1 MDQISNL
8 KIKLEAE
15 TAKFTE
21 EINKARN
28 SLNGLGKTTGGI
40 NLTKLAIGGLAAAAL
55 SAAGALATMYSS
67 AMAGVELYAETER
80 YLARTEAQLKATGA
94 AVGFTSDE
102 LNDFAG
108 SLAMNT
114 LASVDGVRSA
124 MSVMMTYRSVTGETF
139 KTAIKLAQDLAEVYK
154 TDVSS
159 EARNLGRAL
168 ESPAEAVSLLKSKG
182 IELTEAQ
189 KDLIQSFVESG
200 EKAKAQEIILHE
212 LQKRVGGAGET
223 AASDTVA
230 GALDTLG
237 QATDE
242 LKEAFATATGIT
254 DIYKKSVNWLA
265 QAFIGLKE
273 AMVGPS
279 DVKKHIEDLEKSID
293 TTEKYLAKE
302 KEREKLERQSNPYGM
317 DFGRNDTAIT
327 LAEAR
332 LAEDRKKLAEAK
344 DKLSKQEAESAKKQ
358 KEAEEARKA
367 HELKEKE
374 TAGASTFSRI
384 EDKLKSRSEKLTAQ
398 YEKDKKALENLVLSE
413 EEIRR
418 RGFDNID
425 ALRQSSLDKLTQSY
439 NKELADLQ
447 KSEDKKSAV
456 KSSAKTND
464 LARLDMAYADELQ
477 KITLAHQ
484 ERIALIGKMAISE
497 RDAKE
502 RGFAS
507 ALELRKHYLEL
518 ENQAYEDAINKQ
530 KEKMRRD
537 EYDKTEKVRSFFNDV
552 RGSGNDPYVQNDITR
567 ENQLT
572 KAQELYDQQLLSVQQ
587 FEEAK
592 ALIEDTY
599 RQRKEDLDRQA
610 VSSQL
615 SIASS
620 LFDGLAGLAEV
631 AGGKQSGA
639 YRTLFAI
646 SKSFQIAQSMLNL
659 HAAVMKAMNDPTAIT
674 PAQKFANMAAVASQ
688 GAAVLSQLTSVTLSG
703 ARANGGPVGG
713 GRAYLVGERGPEIF
727 VPGASGQITSNENLS
742 KALSGSGG
750 GNSVVINQTNNFDGN
765 GADNTKLARMV
776 ADATEQ
782 QVYKVLRNESRPG
795 GMMGSR

>member
-21 EINKARN
+21 EINKARD

-55 SAAGALATMYSS
+55 SAAGAFAAFY
-67 AMAGVELYAETER
+67 AAGQEGVKFYAETER

-94 AVGFTSDE
+94 AVGFTSGELDE
-102 LNDFAG
+102 FAR
-108 SLAMNT
+108 SVAMNT
-114 LASVDGVRSA
+114 LASVDGVRNA
-124 MSVMMTYRSVTGETF
+124 MSVMMTFRSVTGETF
-139 KTAIKLAQDLAEVYK
+139 KTAIKLAQDLAEVYQ

-159 EARNLGRAL
+159 EAKNLGRAL
-168 ESPAEAVSLLKSKG
+168 ESPAEAVSLLKRKG

-212 LQKRVGGAGET
+212 LQKRVGGAGEA

-242 LKEAFATATGIT
+242 LKEAFATSTGIT
-254 DIYKKSVNWLA
+254 DLYKA
-265 QAFIGLKE
+265 
-273 AMVGPS
+273 
-279 DVKKHIEDLEKSID
+279 SI
-293 TTEKYLAKE
+293 
-302 KEREKLERQSNPYGM
+302 N
-317 DFGRNDTAIT
+317 
-327 LAEAR
+327 
-332 LAEDRKKLAEAK
+332 KLAEAFLWLTK
-344 DKLSKQEAESAKKQ
+344 VMRGVDTKTHVDTLEKQIDVLEKSKKSLEEKAKSGIYGDGINDALAHTTKELEKARENLAKSRKELDAQEAESRKRQ
-358 KEAEEARKA
+358 QEANEA
-367 HELKEKE
+367 KEKHERSERE
-374 TAGASTFSRI
+374 TAGASTLGKI

-439 NKELADLQ
+439 NKELAELQ

-456 KSSAKTND
+456 KSAAKTND
-464 LARLDMAYADELQ
+464 LARLDMTYADELQ

-484 ERIALIGKMAISE
+484 ERVSSIGKMAITE

-507 ALELRKHYLEL
+507 ALELRKHYLAL
-518 ENQAYEDAINKQ
+518 ENQAFEDAINKQ
-530 KEKMRRD
+530 KDKLRKD
-537 EYDKTEKVRSFFNDV
+537 EYDKSEKVRSFFNEIK
-552 RGSGNDPYVQNDITR
+552 GSGNDPYVQNDITH
-567 ENQLT
+567 EDQLV
-572 KAQELYDQQLLSVQQ
+572 KAKELYDQQLLNVQQ

-592 ALIEDTY
+592 ALIEDQY
-599 RQRKEDLDRQA
+599 RKRKEDLDLQSA
-610 VSSQL
+610 TNQL
-615 SIASS
+615 NIASQ
-620 LFDGLAGLAEV
+620 LFDGIAGIIEA
-631 AGGKQSGA
+631 AGAKNSAA
-639 YRTLFAI
+639 YRTIFAI
-646 SKSFQIAQSMLNL
+646 SKSFQIAESMLNL
-659 HAAVMKAMNDPTAIT
+659 HAAVMKAMNDPTAVT

-727 VPGASGQITSNENLS
+727 VPGASGQITSNENLN
-742 KALSGSGG
+742 KALSSGG
-750 GNSVVINQTNNFDGN
+750 GGGGIIINQTNNFDGN
-765 GADNTKLARMV
+765 GADNEKLARMV
-776 ADATEQ
+776 ATATRQ
-782 QVYKVLRNESRPG
+782 QVYDVLKAESRSG
-795 GMMGSR
+795 GMMAR

>member
-1 MDQISNL
+1 LDQISNL

-55 SAAGALATMYSS
+55 SAAGAFTAFY
-67 AMAGVELYAETER
+67 AAGQEGIKFYAETER

-102 LNDFAG
+102 LNNFAG
-108 SLAMNT
+108 ELAMNT
-114 LASVDGVRSA
+114 LASVDGVRNA
-124 MSVMMTYRSVTGETF
+124 MSVMMTFRSVTGETF
-139 KTAIKLAQDLAEVYK
+139 KTAIKLAQDLAEVYQ

-159 EARNLGRAL
+159 EAKNLGRAL
-168 ESPAEAVSLLKSKG
+168 ESPAEAVTLLKRKG

-189 KDLIQSFVESG
+189 KDLIQSFVEGG

-212 LQKRVGGAGET
+212 LQKRVGGAGAA

-279 DVKKHIEDLEKSID
+279 DVKKHIADLEKSID

-302 KEREKLERQSNPYGM
+302 KEREKLARQSNPYGM

-327 LAEAR
+327 LAEAQ
-332 LAEDRKKLAEAK
+332 LAENRKKLAEAR
-344 DKLSKQEAESAKKQ
+344 DKLSKQEAESAQKQ

-367 HELKEKE
+367 HERNEKE

-418 RGFDNID
+418 RGFANIET
-425 ALRQSSLDKLTQSY
+425 LRLSSLIKLTQNY
-439 NKELADLQ
+439 DKELAEIS
-447 KSEDKKSAV
+447 KGETKKSAV
-456 KSSAKTND
+456 KSAAKTND
-464 LARLDMAYADELQ
+464 LARLDMTYADELQ

-484 ERIALIGKMAISE
+484 ERVSSIGKMAITE

-507 ALELRKHYLEL
+507 ALELRKHYLAL
-518 ENQAYEDAINKQ
+518 ENQAFEDAINKQ
-530 KEKMRRD
+530 KDKLRKD
-537 EYDKTEKVRSFFNDV
+537 EYDKSEKVRSFFNEIK
-552 RGSGNDPYVQNDITR
+552 GSGNDPYVQNDITR
-567 ENQLT
+567 EDQLV
-572 KAQELYDQQLLSVQQ
+572 KAKELYDQQLLNVQQ

-592 ALIEDTY
+592 ALIEDQY
-599 RQRKEDLDRQA
+599 RKRKEDLDLQA
-610 VSSQL
+610 ATTQL
-615 SIASS
+615 HTAAT
-620 LFDGLAGLAEV
+620 LFDGIAGIIEA
-631 AGGKQSGA
+631 AGAKNSAA
-639 YRTLFAI
+639 YRTIFAI
-646 SKSFQIAQSMLNL
+646 SKSFQIAESMLNL
-659 HAAVMKAMNDPTAIT
+659 HAAVMKAMNDPTAVT

-688 GAAVLSQLTSVTLSG
+688 GASVLSQLTSVTLSG

-727 VPGASGQITSNENLS
+727 VPGASGQITSNENLN
-742 KALSGSGG
+742 KALSSGSG

-765 GADNTKLARMV
+765 GADNEKLARMV
-776 ADATEQ
+776 ATATRQ
-782 QVYKVLRNESRPG
+782 QVYDVLKAESRSG
-795 GMMGSR
+795 GMMAR

>member
-67 AMAGVELYAETER
+67 AMAGIELYAETER

-168 ESPAEAVSLLKSKG
+168 ESPAEAVSLLKRKG
-182 IELTEAQ
+182 IELTETQ

-212 LQKRVGGAGET
+212 LQKRVGGAGE
-223 AASDTVA
+223 AA
-230 GALDTLG
+230 
-237 QATDE
+237 ATS
-242 LKEAFATATGIT
+242 TGIT
-254 DIYKKSVNWLA
+254 DLYKA
-265 QAFIGLKE
+265 
-273 AMVGPS
+273 
-279 DVKKHIEDLEKSID
+279 SI
-293 TTEKYLAKE
+293 
-302 KEREKLERQSNPYGM
+302 N
-317 DFGRNDTAIT
+317 
-327 LAEAR
+327 
-332 LAEDRKKLAEAK
+332 KLAEAFLWLTK
-344 DKLSKQEAESAKKQ
+344 VMRGVDTKTHVDTLEKQIDVLEKSKKSLEEKAKSGIYGDGINDALAHTTKELEKARENLAKSRKELDAQEAEARKRQ
-358 KEAEEARKA
+358 QEANEAREK
-367 HELKEKE
+367 HERTERE
-374 TAGASTFSRI
+374 TAGASTLGKI

-425 ALRQSSLDKLTQSY
+425 TLRQSSLDKLTQSY
-439 NKELADLQ
+439 NKELAELT

-530 KEKMRRD
+530 KDKMRRD

-552 RGSGNDPYVQNDITR
+552 RGSGSDPYVQNDITR

-615 SIASS
+615 SMASS

-659 HAAVMKAMNDPTAIT
+659 HAAV
-674 PAQKFANMAAVASQ
+674 V
-688 GAAVLSQLTSVTLSG
+688 
-703 ARANGGPVGG
+703 
-713 GRAYLVGERGPEIF
+713 
-727 VPGASGQITSNENLS
+727 SNHL
-742 KALSGSGG
+742 K
-750 GNSVVINQTNNFDGN
+750 
-765 GADNTKLARMV
+765 
-776 ADATEQ
+776 
-782 QVYKVLRNESRPG
+782 
-795 GMMGSR
+795 

>member
-21 EINKARN
+21 EINKARD

-40 NLTKLAIGGLAAAAL
+40 NLTKLAIGGLATAAL
-55 SAAGALATMYSS
+55 SAAGAFAAFY
-67 AMAGVELYAETER
+67 AAGQEGIKFYAETER

-94 AVGFTSDE
+94 AVGFTSSE

-114 LASVDGVRSA
+114 LASVDGVRNA
-124 MSVMMTYRSVTGETF
+124 MSVMMTFRSVTGETF
-139 KTAIKLAQDLAEVYK
+139 KTAIKLAQDLAEVYQ

-159 EARNLGRAL
+159 EAKNLGRAL
-168 ESPAEAVSLLKSKG
+168 ESPAEAVTLLKRKG

-212 LQKRVGGAGET
+212 LQKRVGGAGEA

-237 QATDE
+237 QATEE

-279 DVKKHIEDLEKSID
+279 DVKKHIADLEKSID
-293 TTEKYLAKE
+293 TTEKYLTKE
-302 KEREKLERQSNPYGM
+302 KEREKLARQSNPYGM

-327 LAEAR
+327 LAEAQ
-332 LAEDRKKLAEAK
+332 LAENRKKLAEAR
-344 DKLSKQEAESAKKQ
+344 DKLSKQEAESAQKQ
-358 KEAEEARKA
+358 KEAEDARKA
-367 HELKEKE
+367 HEKTERE

-384 EDKLKSRSEKLTAQ
+384 EDKLKSRSEKLKSQ

-418 RGFDNID
+418 RGFANIET
-425 ALRQSSLDKLTQSY
+425 LRLSSLIKLTQNY
-439 NKELADLQ
+439 DKELAEIS
-447 KSEDKKSAV
+447 KGETKKSAV
-456 KSSAKTND
+456 KSAAKTND

-484 ERIALIGKMAISE
+484 ERVSSIGKMAITE

-507 ALELRKHYLEL
+507 ALELRKHYLAL
-518 ENQAYEDAINKQ
+518 ENQAFEDAVNKQ
-530 KEKMRRD
+530 KDKLRKD
-537 EYDKTEKVRSFFNDV
+537 EYDKSEKVRSFFNEIK
-552 RGSGNDPYVQNDITR
+552 GSGNDPYVQNDITR
-567 ENQLT
+567 EDQLV
-572 KAQELYDQQLLSVQQ
+572 KAKELYDQQLLNVQQ

-592 ALIEDTY
+592 ALIEDQY
-599 RQRKEDLDRQA
+599 RKRKEDLDLQA
-610 VSSQL
+610 ATTQL
-615 SIASS
+615 HTAAT
-620 LFDGLAGLAEV
+620 LFDGIAGIIEA
-631 AGGKQSGA
+631 AGAKNSAA
-639 YRTLFAI
+639 YRTIFAI
-646 SKSFQIAQSMLNL
+646 SKTFQIAESMLHL
-659 HAAVMKAMNDPTAIT
+659 HAAVMKAMNDPTAVT

-688 GAAVLSQLTSVTLSG
+688 GASVLSQLTSVTLSG

-727 VPGASGQITSNENLS
+727 VPGATGQITSNENLN
-742 KALSGSGG
+742 KALGSGGG

-765 GADNTKLARMV
+765 GADNEKLARMV
-776 ADATEQ
+776 ATATRQ
-782 QVYKVLRNESRPG
+782 QVYDVLNAESRSG
-795 GMMGSR
+795 GMMAR

>member
-21 EINKARN
+21 EINKARD

-55 SAAGALATMYSS
+55 SAAGAFAAFY
-67 AMAGVELYAETER
+67 AAGQEGIKFYAETER

-102 LNDFAG
+102 LDEFAR
-108 SLAMNT
+108 SVAMNT

-139 KTAIKLAQDLAEVYK
+139 KTAIKLAQDLAEVYQ

-159 EARNLGRAL
+159 EAKNLGRAL
-168 ESPAEAVSLLKSKG
+168 ESPAEAVTLLKRKG

-212 LQKRVGGAGET
+212 LQKRVGGAGEA

-242 LKEAFATATGIT
+242 LKEAFATSTGIT
-254 DIYKKSVNWLA
+254 DLYKA
-265 QAFIGLKE
+265 
-273 AMVGPS
+273 
-279 DVKKHIEDLEKSID
+279 SI
-293 TTEKYLAKE
+293 
-302 KEREKLERQSNPYGM
+302 N
-317 DFGRNDTAIT
+317 
-327 LAEAR
+327 
-332 LAEDRKKLAEAK
+332 KLAEAFLWLTK
-344 DKLSKQEAESAKKQ
+344 VMKGVDTKTHVDTLEKQIDVLEKSKKSLEEKAKSGIYGDGINDALAHTTKELEKARENLAKSRKELDAQEAESRKRQ
-358 KEAEEARKA
+358 QEANEA
-367 HELKEKE
+367 KEKHERSERE
-374 TAGASTFSRI
+374 TAGASTLGKI

-439 NKELADLQ
+439 NKELAELQ

-464 LARLDMAYADELQ
+464 LARLDMTYADELQ

-484 ERIALIGKMAISE
+484 ERVSSIGKMAITE

-507 ALELRKHYLEL
+507 ALELRKHYLAL
-518 ENQAYEDAINKQ
+518 ENQAFEDAINKQ
-530 KEKMRRD
+530 KDKLRKD
-537 EYDKTEKVRSFFNDV
+537 EYDKSEKVRSFFNEIK
-552 RGSGNDPYVQNDITR
+552 GSGNDPYVQNDITR
-567 ENQLT
+567 EDQLV
-572 KAQELYDQQLLSVQQ
+572 KAKELYDQQLLNVQQ

-592 ALIEDTY
+592 ALIEDQY
-599 RQRKEDLDRQA
+599 RKRKEDLDLQSA
-610 VSSQL
+610 TNQL
-615 SIASS
+615 NIASQ
-620 LFDGLAGLAEV
+620 LFDGIAGIIEA
-631 AGGKQSGA
+631 AGAKNSAA
-639 YRTLFAI
+639 YRTIFAI
-646 SKSFQIAQSMLNL
+646 SKSFQIAESMLNL
-659 HAAVMKAMNDPTAIT
+659 HAAVMKAMNDPTAVT

-688 GAAVLSQLTSVTLSG
+688 GASVLSQLTSVTLSG

-727 VPGASGQITSNENLS
+727 VPGASGQITSNENLN
-742 KALSGSGG
+742 KALSSGSG

-765 GADNTKLARMV
+765 GADNEKLARMV
-776 ADATEQ
+776 ATATRQ
-782 QVYKVLRNESRPG
+782 QVYDVLKAESRSG
-795 GMMGSR
+795 GMMAR

>member
-21 EINKARN
+21 EINKARD

-55 SAAGALATMYSS
+55 SAAGAFAAFY
-67 AMAGVELYAETER
+67 AAGQEGVKFYAETER

-94 AVGFTSDE
+94 AVGFTSGELDE
-102 LNDFAG
+102 FAR
-108 SLAMNT
+108 SVAMNT
-114 LASVDGVRSA
+114 LASVDGVRNA
-124 MSVMMTYRSVTGETF
+124 MSVMMTFRSVTGETF
-139 KTAIKLAQDLAEVYK
+139 KTAIKLAQDLAEVYQ

-159 EARNLGRAL
+159 EAKNLGRAL
-168 ESPAEAVSLLKSKG
+168 ESPAEAVSLLKRKG

-212 LQKRVGGAGET
+212 LQKRVGGAGEA

-242 LKEAFATATGIT
+242 LKEAFATSTGIT
-254 DIYKKSVNWLA
+254 DLYKA
-265 QAFIGLKE
+265 
-273 AMVGPS
+273 
-279 DVKKHIEDLEKSID
+279 SI
-293 TTEKYLAKE
+293 
-302 KEREKLERQSNPYGM
+302 N
-317 DFGRNDTAIT
+317 
-327 LAEAR
+327 
-332 LAEDRKKLAEAK
+332 KLAEAFLWLTK
-344 DKLSKQEAESAKKQ
+344 VMKGVDTKTHVDTLEKQIDVLEKSKKSLEEKAKSGIYGDGINDALAHTTKELEKARENLAKSRKELDAQEAESRKRQ
-358 KEAEEARKA
+358 QEANEA
-367 HELKEKE
+367 KEKHERSERE
-374 TAGASTFSRI
+374 TAGSSTLGKI

-439 NKELADLQ
+439 NKELAELQ

-464 LARLDMAYADELQ
+464 LARLDMTYADELQ

-484 ERIALIGKMAISE
+484 ERVSSIGKMAITE

-507 ALELRKHYLEL
+507 ALELRKHYLAL
-518 ENQAYEDAINKQ
+518 ENQAFEDAINKQ
-530 KEKMRRD
+530 KDKLRKD
-537 EYDKTEKVRSFFNDV
+537 EYDKSEKVRSFFNEIK
-552 RGSGNDPYVQNDITR
+552 GSGNDPYVQNDITR
-567 ENQLT
+567 EDQLV
-572 KAQELYDQQLLSVQQ
+572 KAKELYDQQLLNVQQ

-592 ALIEDTY
+592 ALIEDQY
-599 RQRKEDLDRQA
+599 RKRKEDLDLQSA
-610 VSSQL
+610 TNQL
-615 SIASS
+615 NIASQ
-620 LFDGLAGLAEV
+620 LFDGIAGIIEA
-631 AGGKQSGA
+631 AGAKNSAA
-639 YRTLFAI
+639 YRTIFAI
-646 SKSFQIAQSMLNL
+646 SKSFQIAESMLNL
-659 HAAVMKAMNDPTAIT
+659 HAAVMKAMNDPTAVT

-688 GAAVLSQLTSVTLSG
+688 GASVLSQLTSVTLSG

-727 VPGASGQITSNENLS
+727 VPGASGQITSNENLN
-742 KALSGSGG
+742 KALSSGSGG
-750 GNSVVINQTNNFDGN
+750 GGVIINQTNNFDGN
-765 GADNTKLARMV
+765 GADNEKLARMV
-776 ADATEQ
+776 ATATRQ
-782 QVYKVLRNESRPG
+782 QVYDVLKAESRSG
-795 GMMGSR
+795 GMMAR

>member
-67 AMAGVELYAETER
+67 AMAGIELYAETER

-168 ESPAEAVSLLKSKG
+168 ESPAEAVSLLKRKG
-182 IELTEAQ
+182 IELTETQ

-212 LQKRVGGAGET
+212 LQKRVGGAGE
-223 AASDTVA
+223 AA
-230 GALDTLG
+230 
-237 QATDE
+237 ATS
-242 LKEAFATATGIT
+242 TGIT
-254 DIYKKSVNWLA
+254 DLYKA
-265 QAFIGLKE
+265 
-273 AMVGPS
+273 
-279 DVKKHIEDLEKSID
+279 SI
-293 TTEKYLAKE
+293 
-302 KEREKLERQSNPYGM
+302 N
-317 DFGRNDTAIT
+317 
-327 LAEAR
+327 
-332 LAEDRKKLAEAK
+332 KLAEAFLWLTK
-344 DKLSKQEAESAKKQ
+344 VMRGVDTKTHVDTLEKQIDVLEKSKKSLEEKAKSGIYGDGINDALAHTTKELEKARENLAKSRKELDAQEAEARKRQ
-358 KEAEEARKA
+358 QEANEAREK
-367 HELKEKE
+367 HERTERE
-374 TAGASTFSRI
+374 TAGASTLGKI

-425 ALRQSSLDKLTQSY
+425 TLRQSSLDKLTQSY
-439 NKELADLQ
+439 NKELAELT

-518 ENQAYEDAINKQ
+518 ENQAYEVAINKQ
-530 KEKMRRD
+530 KDKMRRD

-552 RGSGNDPYVQNDITR
+552 RGSGSDPYVQNDITR

-615 SIASS
+615 SMASS

-659 HAAVMKAMNDPTAIT
+659 HAAVMKAMNDPTAVT

-727 VPGASGQITSNENLS
+727 VPGATGQITSNENLN
-742 KALSGSGG
+742 KALGSGGG

-765 GADNTKLARMV
+765 GADNAELARMV
-776 ADATEQ
+776 AAATKK
-782 QVYKVLRNESRPG
+782 QVYEVIQNESRPG
-795 GMMGSR
+795 GMMGGR

>member
-67 AMAGVELYAETER
+67 AMAGIELYAETER

-168 ESPAEAVSLLKSKG
+168 ESPAEAVSLLKRKG
-182 IELTEAQ
+182 IELTETQ

-212 LQKRVGGAGET
+212 LQKRVGGAGE
-223 AASDTVA
+223 AA
-230 GALDTLG
+230 
-237 QATDE
+237 ATS
-242 LKEAFATATGIT
+242 TGIT
-254 DIYKKSVNWLA
+254 DLYKA
-265 QAFIGLKE
+265 
-273 AMVGPS
+273 
-279 DVKKHIEDLEKSID
+279 SI
-293 TTEKYLAKE
+293 
-302 KEREKLERQSNPYGM
+302 N
-317 DFGRNDTAIT
+317 
-327 LAEAR
+327 
-332 LAEDRKKLAEAK
+332 KLAEAFLWLTK
-344 DKLSKQEAESAKKQ
+344 VMRGVDTKTHVDTLEKQIDVLEKSKKSLEEKAKSGIYGDGINDALAHTTKELEKARENLAKSRKELDAQEAEARKRQ
-358 KEAEEARKA
+358 QEANEAREK
-367 HELKEKE
+367 HERTERE
-374 TAGASTFSRI
+374 TAGASTLGKI

-425 ALRQSSLDKLTQSY
+425 TLRQSSLDKLTQSY
-439 NKELADLQ
+439 NKELAELT

-530 KEKMRRD
+530 KDKMRRD

-552 RGSGNDPYVQNDITR
+552 RGSGSDPYVQNDITR

-615 SIASS
+615 SMASS

-659 HAAVMKAMNDPTAIT
+659 HAAVMKAMNDPTAVT

-727 VPGASGQITSNENLS
+727 VPSASGQITSNENLN
-742 KALSGSGG
+742 KALGSGGG
-750 GNSVVINQTNNFDGN
+750 GNSVVINQTNNFNGN
-765 GADNTKLARMV
+765 GADNAELASMV
-776 ADATEQ
+776 AAATKK
-782 QVYKVLRNESRPG
+782 QVYEVIQNESRPG
-795 GMMGSR
+795 GMMGGR

>member
-67 AMAGVELYAETER
+67 AMAGIELYAETER

-168 ESPAEAVSLLKSKG
+168 ESPAEAVSLLKRKG
-182 IELTEAQ
+182 IELTETQ

-212 LQKRVGGAGET
+212 LQKRVGGAGE
-223 AASDTVA
+223 AA
-230 GALDTLG
+230 
-237 QATDE
+237 ATS
-242 LKEAFATATGIT
+242 TGIT
-254 DIYKKSVNWLA
+254 DLYKA
-265 QAFIGLKE
+265 
-273 AMVGPS
+273 
-279 DVKKHIEDLEKSID
+279 SI
-293 TTEKYLAKE
+293 
-302 KEREKLERQSNPYGM
+302 N
-317 DFGRNDTAIT
+317 
-327 LAEAR
+327 
-332 LAEDRKKLAEAK
+332 KLAEAFLWLTK
-344 DKLSKQEAESAKKQ
+344 VMRGVDTKTHVDTLEKQIDVLEKSKKSLEEKAKSGIYGDGINDALAHTTKELEKARENLAKSRKELDAQEAEARKRQ
-358 KEAEEARKA
+358 QEANEAREK
-367 HELKEKE
+367 HERTERE
-374 TAGASTFSRI
+374 TAGASTLGKI

-425 ALRQSSLDKLTQSY
+425 TLRQSSLDKLTQSY
-439 NKELADLQ
+439 NKELAELT

-530 KEKMRRD
+530 KDKMRRD

-552 RGSGNDPYVQNDITR
+552 RGSGSDPYVQNDITR

-615 SIASS
+615 SMASS

-659 HAAVMKAMNDPTAIT
+659 HAAVMKAMNDPTAVT

-727 VPGASGQITSNENLS
+727 VPGATGQITSNENLN
-742 KALSGSGG
+742 KALGSGGG

-765 GADNTKLARMV
+765 GADNAELARMV
-776 ADATEQ
+776 AAATKK
-782 QVYKVLRNESRPG
+782 QVYEVIQNESRPG
-795 GMMGSR
+795 GMMGGR

>member
-67 AMAGVELYAETER
+67 AMAGIELYAETER

-124 MSVMMTYRSVTGETF
+124 MSVMMTFRSVTGETF
-139 KTAIKLAQDLAEVYK
+139 KTAIKLAQDLAETYQ

-168 ESPAEAVSLLKSKG
+168 ESPAEAVSLLKRKG
-182 IELTEAQ
+182 IELTETQ

-212 LQKRVGGAGET
+212 LQKRVGGAGE
-223 AASDTVA
+223 AAAKDTLA

-242 LKEAFATATGIT
+242 LKEAFATSTGIT
-254 DIYKKSVNWLA
+254 DLYKA
-265 QAFIGLKE
+265 
-273 AMVGPS
+273 
-279 DVKKHIEDLEKSID
+279 SI
-293 TTEKYLAKE
+293 
-302 KEREKLERQSNPYGM
+302 N
-317 DFGRNDTAIT
+317 
-327 LAEAR
+327 
-332 LAEDRKKLAEAK
+332 KLAEAFLWLTK
-344 DKLSKQEAESAKKQ
+344 VMRGVDTKTHVDTLEKQIDVLEKSKKSLEEKAKSGIYGDGINDALAHTTKELEKARENLAKSRKELDAQEAE
-358 KEAEEARKA
+358 ARKRQQEA
-367 HELKEKE
+367 DEAKEKHERTERE

-384 EDKLKSRSEKLTAQ
+384 EDKLKSRSEKLKSQ
-398 YEKDKKALENLVLSE
+398 YEKDKKALENLALSE

-418 RGFDNID
+418 RGFANIET
-425 ALRQSSLDKLTQSY
+425 LRLSSLIKLTQNY
-439 NKELADLQ
+439 NKELAELQ

-530 KEKMRRD
+530 KDKMRRD

-659 HAAVMKAMNDPTAIT
+659 HAAVMKAMNDPTAVT

-727 VPGASGQITSNENLS
+727 VPGATGQITSNENLN
-742 KALSGSGG
+742 KALGSGGG

-765 GADNTKLARMV
+765 GADNAELARMV
-776 ADATEQ
+776 ATAAEQ

-795 GMMGSR
+795 GMMGGR

>member
-67 AMAGVELYAETER
+67 AMAGIELYAETER

-124 MSVMMTYRSVTGETF
+124 MSVMMTFRSVTGETF
-139 KTAIKLAQDLAEVYK
+139 KTAIKLAQDLAETYQ

-168 ESPAEAVSLLKSKG
+168 ESPAEAVSLLKRKG
-182 IELTEAQ
+182 IELTETQ

-212 LQKRVGGAGET
+212 LQKRVGGAGE
-223 AASDTVA
+223 AAAKDTLA

-242 LKEAFATATGIT
+242 LKEAFATSTGIT
-254 DIYKKSVNWLA
+254 DLYKA
-265 QAFIGLKE
+265 
-273 AMVGPS
+273 
-279 DVKKHIEDLEKSID
+279 SI
-293 TTEKYLAKE
+293 
-302 KEREKLERQSNPYGM
+302 N
-317 DFGRNDTAIT
+317 
-327 LAEAR
+327 
-332 LAEDRKKLAEAK
+332 KLAEAFLWLTK
-344 DKLSKQEAESAKKQ
+344 VMRGVDTKTHVDTLEKQIDVLEKSKKSLEEKAKSGIYGDGINDALAHTTKELEKARENLAKSRKELDAQEAE
-358 KEAEEARKA
+358 ARKRQQEA
-367 HELKEKE
+367 DEAKEKHERTERE

-384 EDKLKSRSEKLTAQ
+384 EDKLKSRSEKLKSQ
-398 YEKDKKALENLVLSE
+398 YEKDKKALENLALSE

-418 RGFDNID
+418 RGFANIET
-425 ALRQSSLDKLTQSY
+425 LRLSSLIKLTQNY
-439 NKELADLQ
+439 NKELAELQ

-530 KEKMRRD
+530 KDKMRRD

-659 HAAVMKAMNDPTAIT
+659 HAAVMKAMNDPTAVT

-727 VPGASGQITSNENLS
+727 VPGATGQITSNENLN
-742 KALSGSGG
+742 KALGSGGG

-765 GADNTKLARMV
+765 GADNAELARMV
-776 ADATEQ
+776 AAATKK
-782 QVYKVLRNESRPG
+782 QVYEVIQNELRPG
-795 GMMGSR
+795 GMMGGR

>member
-21 EINKARN
+21 EINKARD

-55 SAAGALATMYSS
+55 SAAGAFAAFY
-67 AMAGVELYAETER
+67 AAGQEGIKFYAETER

-94 AVGFTSDE
+94 AVGFTSSE

-114 LASVDGVRSA
+114 LASVDGVRNA
-124 MSVMMTYRSVTGETF
+124 MSVMMTFRSVTGETF
-139 KTAIKLAQDLAEVYK
+139 KTAIKLAQDLAEVYQ

-159 EARNLGRAL
+159 EAKNLGRAL
-168 ESPAEAVSLLKSKG
+168 ESPAEAVTLLKRKG

-212 LQKRVGGAGET
+212 LQKRVGGAGEA
-223 AASDTVA
+223 AASDTVS

-237 QATDE
+237 QATEE

-279 DVKKHIEDLEKSID
+279 DVKKHIADLEKSID

-302 KEREKLERQSNPYGM
+302 KEREKLARQSNPYGM
-317 DFGRNDTAIT
+317 DFGRNDTAVT
-327 LAEAR
+327 LAEAQ
-332 LAEDRKKLAEAK
+332 LAENRKKLTDAR
-344 DKLSKQEAESAKKQ
+344 DKLSKQEAESAQKQ
-358 KEAEEARKA
+358 KEAEDARKA
-367 HELKEKE
+367 HEKTERE

-418 RGFDNID
+418 RGFANIET
-425 ALRQSSLDKLTQSY
+425 LRLSSLIKLTQNY
-439 NKELADLQ
+439 DKELAEIS
-447 KSEDKKSAV
+447 KGETKKSAV
-456 KSSAKTND
+456 KSAAKTND

-484 ERIALIGKMAISE
+484 ERVSSIGKMAITE

-507 ALELRKHYLEL
+507 ALELRKHYLAL
-518 ENQAYEDAINKQ
+518 ENQAFEDAINKQ
-530 KEKMRRD
+530 KDKLRKD
-537 EYDKTEKVRSFFNDV
+537 EYDKSEKVRSFFNEIK
-552 RGSGNDPYVQNDITR
+552 GSGNDPYVQNDITR
-567 ENQLT
+567 EDQLV
-572 KAQELYDQQLLSVQQ
+572 KAKELYDQQLLNVQQ

-592 ALIEDTY
+592 ALIEDQY
-599 RQRKEDLDRQA
+599 RKRKEDLDLQA
-610 VSSQL
+610 ATTQL
-615 SIASS
+615 HTAAT
-620 LFDGLAGLAEV
+620 LFDGIAGIIEA
-631 AGGKQSGA
+631 AGAKNSAA
-639 YRTLFAI
+639 YRTIFAI
-646 SKSFQIAQSMLNL
+646 SKSFQIAQAMLNL
-659 HAAVMKAMNDPTAIT
+659 QGAIMTAMDDKTAFT

-688 GAAVLSQLTSVTLSG
+688 GAAVLQQLTSVTLSG

-727 VPGASGQITSNENLS
+727 VPGASGQITSNENLN
-742 KALSGSGG
+742 KALGSGG
-750 GNSVVINQTNNFDGN
+750 GISVVINQTNNFDGN
-765 GADNTKLARMV
+765 GADNEKLARMV
-776 ADATEQ
+776 ATATRQ
-782 QVYKVLRNESRPG
+782 QVYDVLKAESRSG
-795 GMMGSR
+795 GMMAR

>member
-67 AMAGVELYAETER
+67 AMAGIELYAETER

-124 MSVMMTYRSVTGETF
+124 MSVMMTFRSVTGETF
-139 KTAIKLAQDLAEVYK
+139 KTAIKLAQDLAETYQ

-168 ESPAEAVSLLKSKG
+168 ESPAEAVSLLKRKG
-182 IELTEAQ
+182 IELTETQ

-212 LQKRVGGAGET
+212 LQKRVGGAGE
-223 AASDTVA
+223 AAAKDTLA

-242 LKEAFATATGIT
+242 LKEAFATSTGIT
-254 DIYKKSVNWLA
+254 DLYKA
-265 QAFIGLKE
+265 
-273 AMVGPS
+273 
-279 DVKKHIEDLEKSID
+279 SI
-293 TTEKYLAKE
+293 
-302 KEREKLERQSNPYGM
+302 N
-317 DFGRNDTAIT
+317 
-327 LAEAR
+327 
-332 LAEDRKKLAEAK
+332 KLAEAFLWLTK
-344 DKLSKQEAESAKKQ
+344 VMRGVDTKTHVDTLEKQIDVLEKSKKSLEEKAKSGIYGDGINDALAHTTKELEKARENLAKSRKELDAQEAE
-358 KEAEEARKA
+358 ARKRQQEA
-367 HELKEKE
+367 DEAKEKHERTERE

-384 EDKLKSRSEKLTAQ
+384 EDKLKSRSEKLKSQ
-398 YEKDKKALENLVLSE
+398 YEKDKKALENLALSE

-418 RGFDNID
+418 RGFANIET
-425 ALRQSSLDKLTQSY
+425 LRLSSLIKLTQNY
-439 NKELADLQ
+439 NKELAELQ

-530 KEKMRRD
+530 KDKMRRD

-659 HAAVMKAMNDPTAIT
+659 HAAVMKAMNDPTAVT
-674 PAQKFANMAAVASQ
+674 PAQKFANMAAVAAQ
-688 GAAVLSQLTSVTLSG
+688 GAAVLQQIKSVTISG

-727 VPGASGQITSNENLS
+727 VPGATGQITSNENLN
-742 KALSGSGG
+742 KALGSGGG

-765 GADNTKLARMV
+765 GADNAELARMV
-776 ADATEQ
+776 AAATKQ
-782 QVYKVLRNESRPG
+782 QVYEVIRNESRPG
-795 GMMGSR
+795 GMMGGR

>member
-21 EINKARN
+21 EINKARD

-55 SAAGALATMYSS
+55 SAAGALAAMYSS
-67 AMAGVELYAETER
+67 AMAGIELYAETER

-124 MSVMMTYRSVTGETF
+124 MSVMMTFRSVTGETF
-139 KTAIKLAQDLAEVYK
+139 KTAIKLAQDLAETYQ

-168 ESPAEAVSLLKSKG
+168 ESPAEAVSLLKRKG
-182 IELTEAQ
+182 IELTETQ

-212 LQKRVGGAGET
+212 LQKRVGGAGE
-223 AASDTVA
+223 AAAKDTLA

-242 LKEAFATATGIT
+242 LKEAFATSTGIT
-254 DIYKKSVNWLA
+254 DLYKA
-265 QAFIGLKE
+265 
-273 AMVGPS
+273 
-279 DVKKHIEDLEKSID
+279 SI
-293 TTEKYLAKE
+293 
-302 KEREKLERQSNPYGM
+302 N
-317 DFGRNDTAIT
+317 
-327 LAEAR
+327 
-332 LAEDRKKLAEAK
+332 KLAEAFLWLTK
-344 DKLSKQEAESAKKQ
+344 VMRGVDTKTHVDTLEKQIDVLEKSKKSLEEKAKSGIYGDGINDALAHTTKELEKARENLAKSRKELDAQEAE
-358 KEAEEARKA
+358 ARKRQQEA
-367 HELKEKE
+367 DEAKEKHERTERE

-398 YEKDKKALENLVLSE
+398 YEKDKKALENLALSE

-418 RGFDNID
+418 RGFANIET
-425 ALRQSSLDKLTQSY
+425 LRLSSLIKLTQNY
-439 NKELADLQ
+439 NKELAELQ

-552 RGSGNDPYVQNDITR
+552 RGSGSDPYVQNDITR

-659 HAAVMKAMNDPTAIT
+659 HAAVMKAMNDPTAVT

-727 VPGASGQITSNENLS
+727 VPGASGQITSNENLN
-742 KALSGSGG
+742 KALGSGGG

-765 GADNTKLARMV
+765 GADNAELARMV
-776 ADATEQ
+776 AAATKQ
-782 QVYKVLRNESRPG
+782 QVYEVIRNESRPG
-795 GMMGSR
+795 GMMGGR

>member
-21 EINKARN
+21 EINKARD

-55 SAAGALATMYSS
+55 SAAGAFAAFY
-67 AMAGVELYAETER
+67 AAGQEGIKFYAETER

-94 AVGFTSDE
+94 AVGFTSSE

-114 LASVDGVRSA
+114 LASVDGVRNA
-124 MSVMMTYRSVTGETF
+124 MSVMMTFRSVTGETF
-139 KTAIKLAQDLAEVYK
+139 KTAIKLAQDLAEVYQ

-159 EARNLGRAL
+159 EAKNLGRAL
-168 ESPAEAVSLLKSKG
+168 ESPAEAVTLLKRKG

-212 LQKRVGGAGET
+212 LQKRVGGAGEA

-237 QATDE
+237 QATEE

-279 DVKKHIEDLEKSID
+279 DVKKHIADLEKSID
-293 TTEKYLAKE
+293 TIEKYLAKE
-302 KEREKLERQSNPYGM
+302 KEREKLARQSNPYGM

-327 LAEAR
+327 LAEAQ
-332 LAEDRKKLAEAK
+332 LAENRKKLTDAR
-344 DKLSKQEAESAKKQ
+344 DKLSKQEAESAQKQ
-358 KEAEEARKA
+358 KEAEDARKA
-367 HELKEKE
+367 HEKTERE

-384 EDKLKSRSEKLTAQ
+384 EDKLKSRSEKLKSQ

-418 RGFDNID
+418 RGFANIET
-425 ALRQSSLDKLTQSY
+425 LRLSSLIKLTQNY
-439 NKELADLQ
+439 DKELAEIS
-447 KSEDKKSAV
+447 KGETKKSAV
-456 KSSAKTND
+456 KSAAKTND

-484 ERIALIGKMAISE
+484 ERVSSIGKMAITE

-507 ALELRKHYLEL
+507 ALELRKHYLAL
-518 ENQAYEDAINKQ
+518 ENQAFEDAINKQ
-530 KEKMRRD
+530 KDKLRKD
-537 EYDKTEKVRSFFNDV
+537 EYDKSEKVRSFFNEIK
-552 RGSGNDPYVQNDITR
+552 GSGNDPYVQNDITR
-567 ENQLT
+567 EDQLV
-572 KAQELYDQQLLSVQQ
+572 KAKELYDQQLLNVQQ

-592 ALIEDTY
+592 ALIEDQY
-599 RQRKEDLDRQA
+599 RKRKEDLDLQA
-610 VSSQL
+610 ATTQL
-615 SIASS
+615 HTAAT
-620 LFDGLAGLAEV
+620 LFDGIAGIIEA
-631 AGGKQSGA
+631 AGAKNSAA
-639 YRTLFAI
+639 YRTIFAI
-646 SKSFQIAQSMLNL
+646 SKTFQIAESMLHL
-659 HAAVMKAMNDPTAIT
+659 HAAVMKAMNDPTAVT

-688 GAAVLSQLTSVTLSG
+688 GASVLSQLTSVTLSG

-727 VPGASGQITSNENLS
+727 VPGASGQITSNENLN
-742 KALSGSGG
+742 KALSSGSG

-765 GADNTKLARMV
+765 GADSEKLARMV
-776 ADATEQ
+776 ATATRQ
-782 QVYKVLRNESRPG
+782 QVYDVLNAESRSG
-795 GMMGSR
+795 GMMAR

>member
-55 SAAGALATMYSS
+55 SAAGALAAMYSS
-67 AMAGVELYAETER
+67 AMAGIELYAETER

-168 ESPAEAVSLLKSKG
+168 ESPAEAVSLLKRKG
-182 IELTEAQ
+182 IELTETQ

-212 LQKRVGGAGET
+212 LQKRVGGAGEA

-242 LKEAFATATGIT
+242 LKEAFATSTGIT
-254 DIYKKSVNWLA
+254 DLYKA
-265 QAFIGLKE
+265 
-273 AMVGPS
+273 
-279 DVKKHIEDLEKSID
+279 SI
-293 TTEKYLAKE
+293 
-302 KEREKLERQSNPYGM
+302 N
-317 DFGRNDTAIT
+317 
-327 LAEAR
+327 
-332 LAEDRKKLAEAK
+332 KLAEAFLWLTK
-344 DKLSKQEAESAKKQ
+344 VMRGVDTKTHVDTLEKQIDVLEKSKKSLEEKAKSGIYGDGINDALAHTTKELEKARENLAKSRKELDAQEAESRKRQ
-358 KEAEEARKA
+358 QEANEA
-367 HELKEKE
+367 KEKHERSERE
-374 TAGASTFSRI
+374 TAGVSTFSRI
-384 EDKLKSRSEKLTAQ
+384 EDKLKSRSEKLKSQ

-418 RGFDNID
+418 RGFANIET
-425 ALRQSSLDKLTQSY
+425 LRLSSLIKLTQNY
-439 NKELADLQ
+439 DKELAEIS
-447 KSEDKKSAV
+447 KGETKKSAV
-456 KSSAKTND
+456 KSAAKTND
-464 LARLDMAYADELQ
+464 LARLDMTYADELQ

-484 ERIALIGKMAISE
+484 ERVSSIGKMAITE

-502 RGFAS
+502 HGFAS
-507 ALELRKHYLEL
+507 ALELRKHYLAL
-518 ENQAYEDAINKQ
+518 ENQAFEDAINKQ
-530 KEKMRRD
+530 KDKLRKD
-537 EYDKTEKVRSFFNDV
+537 EYDKSEKVRSFFNEIK
-552 RGSGNDPYVQNDITR
+552 GSGNDPYVQNDITR
-567 ENQLT
+567 EDQLV
-572 KAQELYDQQLLSVQQ
+572 KAKELYDQQLLNVQQ

-592 ALIEDTY
+592 ALIEDQY
-599 RQRKEDLDRQA
+599 RKRKEDLDLQSA
-610 VSSQL
+610 TNQL
-615 SIASS
+615 NIASQ
-620 LFDGLAGLAEV
+620 LFDGIAGIIEA
-631 AGGKQSGA
+631 AGAKNSAA
-639 YRTLFAI
+639 YRTIFAI
-646 SKSFQIAQSMLNL
+646 SKSFQIAESMLNL
-659 HAAVMKAMNDPTAIT
+659 HAAVMKAMNDPTAVT

-688 GAAVLSQLTSVTLSG
+688 GASVLSQLTSVTLSG

-727 VPGASGQITSNENLS
+727 VPGASGQITSNENLN
-742 KALSGSGG
+742 KALSSGSG

-765 GADNTKLARMV
+765 GADNEKLARMV
-776 ADATEQ
+776 ATATRQ
-782 QVYKVLRNESRPG
+782 QVYDVLKAESRSG
-795 GMMGSR
+795 GMMAR

>member
-21 EINKARN
+21 EINKARD

-55 SAAGALATMYSS
+55 SAAGAFAAFY
-67 AMAGVELYAETER
+67 AAGQEGIKFYAETER

-102 LNDFAG
+102 LDEFAR
-108 SLAMNT
+108 SVAMNT

-139 KTAIKLAQDLAEVYK
+139 KTAIKLAQDLAEVYQ

-159 EARNLGRAL
+159 EAKNLGRAL
-168 ESPAEAVSLLKSKG
+168 ESPAEAVTLLKRKG

-212 LQKRVGGAGET
+212 LQKRVGGAGEA

-242 LKEAFATATGIT
+242 LKEAFATSTGIT
-254 DIYKKSVNWLA
+254 DLYKA
-265 QAFIGLKE
+265 
-273 AMVGPS
+273 
-279 DVKKHIEDLEKSID
+279 SI
-293 TTEKYLAKE
+293 
-302 KEREKLERQSNPYGM
+302 N
-317 DFGRNDTAIT
+317 
-327 LAEAR
+327 
-332 LAEDRKKLAEAK
+332 KLAEAFLWLTK
-344 DKLSKQEAESAKKQ
+344 VMKGVDTKTHVDTLEKQIDVLEKSKKSLEEKAKSGIYGDGINDALAHTTKELEKARENLAKSRKELDAQEAESRKRQ
-358 KEAEEARKA
+358 QEANEA
-367 HELKEKE
+367 KEKHERSERE
-374 TAGASTFSRI
+374 TAGASTLGKI

-439 NKELADLQ
+439 NKELAELQ

-464 LARLDMAYADELQ
+464 LARLDMTYADELQ

-484 ERIALIGKMAISE
+484 ERVSSIGKMAITE

-507 ALELRKHYLEL
+507 ALELRKHYLAL
-518 ENQAYEDAINKQ
+518 ENQAFEDAINKQ
-530 KEKMRRD
+530 KDKLRKD
-537 EYDKTEKVRSFFNDV
+537 EYDKSEKVRSFFNEIK
-552 RGSGNDPYVQNDITR
+552 GSGNDPYVQNDITR
-567 ENQLT
+567 EDQLV
-572 KAQELYDQQLLSVQQ
+572 KAKELYDQQLLSVQQ

-592 ALIEDTY
+592 ALIEDQY
-599 RQRKEDLDRQA
+599 RKRKEDLDLQSA
-610 VSSQL
+610 TNQL
-615 SIASS
+615 NIASQ
-620 LFDGLAGLAEV
+620 LFDGIAGIIEA
-631 AGGKQSGA
+631 AGAKNSAA
-639 YRTLFAI
+639 YRTIFAI
-646 SKSFQIAQSMLNL
+646 SKSFQIAESMLNL
-659 HAAVMKAMNDPTAIT
+659 HAAVMKAMNDPTAVT

-688 GAAVLSQLTSVTLSG
+688 GASVLSQLTSVTLSG

-727 VPGASGQITSNENLS
+727 VPGASGQITSNENLN
-742 KALSGSGG
+742 KALSSGSG

-765 GADNTKLARMV
+765 GADNEKLARMV
-776 ADATEQ
+776 ATATRQ
-782 QVYKVLRNESRPG
+782 QVYDVLKAESRSG
-795 GMMGSR
+795 GMMAR

>member
-1 MDQISNL
+1 MNQISNL

-21 EINKARN
+21 EINKARD

-55 SAAGALATMYSS
+55 SAAGAFAAFY
-67 AMAGVELYAETER
+67 AAGQEGIKFYAETER

-94 AVGFTSDE
+94 AVGFTSSE

-114 LASVDGVRSA
+114 LASVDGVRNA
-124 MSVMMTYRSVTGETF
+124 MSVMMTFRSVTGETF
-139 KTAIKLAQDLAEVYK
+139 KTAIKLAQDLAEVYQ

-159 EARNLGRAL
+159 EAKNLGRAL
-168 ESPAEAVSLLKSKG
+168 ESPAEAVTLLKRKG

-212 LQKRVGGAGET
+212 LQKRVGGAGEA

-242 LKEAFATATGIT
+242 LKEAFATSTGIT
-254 DIYKKSVNWLA
+254 DLYKA
-265 QAFIGLKE
+265 
-273 AMVGPS
+273 
-279 DVKKHIEDLEKSID
+279 SI
-293 TTEKYLAKE
+293 
-302 KEREKLERQSNPYGM
+302 N
-317 DFGRNDTAIT
+317 
-327 LAEAR
+327 
-332 LAEDRKKLAEAK
+332 KLAEAFLWLTK
-344 DKLSKQEAESAKKQ
+344 VMRGVDTKTHVDTLEKQIDVLEKSKKSLEEKAKSGIYGDGINDALAHTTKELEKARENLAKSRKELDAQEAE
-358 KEAEEARKA
+358 ARKRQQEA
-367 HELKEKE
+367 NEAKEKHERTERE

-384 EDKLKSRSEKLTAQ
+384 EDKLKSRSEKLKSQ

-418 RGFDNID
+418 RGFANIET
-425 ALRQSSLDKLTQSY
+425 LRLSSLIKLTQNY
-439 NKELADLQ
+439 DKELAEIS
-447 KSEDKKSAV
+447 KGETKKSAV
-456 KSSAKTND
+456 KSAAKTND

-484 ERIALIGKMAISE
+484 ERVSSIGKMAITE

-507 ALELRKHYLEL
+507 ALELRKHYLAL
-518 ENQAYEDAINKQ
+518 ENQAFEDAINKQ
-530 KEKMRRD
+530 KDKLRKD
-537 EYDKTEKVRSFFNDV
+537 EYDKSEKVRSFFNEIK
-552 RGSGNDPYVQNDITR
+552 GSGNDPYVQNDITR
-567 ENQLT
+567 EDQLV
-572 KAQELYDQQLLSVQQ
+572 KAKELYDQQLLNVQQ

-592 ALIEDTY
+592 ALIEDQY
-599 RQRKEDLDRQA
+599 RKRKEDLDLQA
-610 VSSQL
+610 ATTQL
-615 SIASS
+615 HTAAT
-620 LFDGLAGLAEV
+620 LFDGIAGIIEA
-631 AGGKQSGA
+631 AGAKNSAA
-639 YRTLFAI
+639 YRTIFAI
-646 SKSFQIAQSMLNL
+646 SKSFQIAQAMLNL
-659 HAAVMKAMNDPTAIT
+659 QGAIMTAMDDKTAFT

-688 GAAVLSQLTSVTLSG
+688 GAAVLQQLTSVTLSG

-727 VPGASGQITSNENLS
+727 VPGASGQITSNENLN
-742 KALSGSGG
+742 KALGSGGG

-765 GADNTKLARMV
+765 GADNAELARMV

-795 GMMGSR
+795 GMMGGR

>member
-21 EINKARN
+21 EINKARD

-55 SAAGALATMYSS
+55 SAAGAFAAFY
-67 AMAGVELYAETER
+67 AAGQEGVKFYAETER

-94 AVGFTSDE
+94 AVGFTSSE

-114 LASVDGVRSA
+114 LASVDGVRNA
-124 MSVMMTYRSVTGETF
+124 MSVMMTFRSVTGETF
-139 KTAIKLAQDLAEVYK
+139 KTAIKLAQDLAEVYQ

-159 EARNLGRAL
+159 EAKNLGRAL
-168 ESPAEAVSLLKSKG
+168 ESPAEAVTLLKRKG

-212 LQKRVGGAGET
+212 LQKRVGGAGEA

-279 DVKKHIEDLEKSID
+279 DVKKHIADLEKSID
-293 TTEKYLAKE
+293 TTEKYLVKE
-302 KEREKLERQSNPYGM
+302 KEREKLARQSNPYGM

-327 LAEAR
+327 LAEAQ
-332 LAEDRKKLAEAK
+332 LAENRKKLAEAR

-358 KEAEEARKA
+358 KEAEEAQKA
-367 HELKEKE
+367 HERTEKE

-418 RGFDNID
+418 RGFANIET
-425 ALRQSSLDKLTQSY
+425 LRLSSLIKLTQNY
-439 NKELADLQ
+439 DKELAEIS
-447 KSEDKKSAV
+447 KGETKKSAV
-456 KSSAKTND
+456 KSAAKTND
-464 LARLDMAYADELQ
+464 LARLDMTYADELQ

-484 ERIALIGKMAISE
+484 ERVSSIGKMAITE

-507 ALELRKHYLEL
+507 ALELRKHYLAL
-518 ENQAYEDAINKQ
+518 ENQAFEDAINKQ
-530 KEKMRRD
+530 KDKLRKD
-537 EYDKTEKVRSFFNDV
+537 EYDKSEKVRSFFNEIK
-552 RGSGNDPYVQNDITR
+552 GSGNDPYVQNDITR
-567 ENQLT
+567 EDQLV
-572 KAQELYDQQLLSVQQ
+572 KAKELYDQQLLNVQQ

-592 ALIEDTY
+592 ALIEDQY
-599 RQRKEDLDRQA
+599 RKRKEDLDLQSA
-610 VSSQL
+610 TNQL
-615 SIASS
+615 NIASQ
-620 LFDGLAGLAEV
+620 LFDGIAGIIEA
-631 AGGKQSGA
+631 AGAKNSAA
-639 YRTLFAI
+639 YRTIFAI
-646 SKSFQIAQSMLNL
+646 SKSFQIAQAMLNL
-659 HAAVMKAMNDPTAIT
+659 QGAIMTAMDDKTAFT

-688 GAAVLSQLTSVTLSG
+688 GASVLSQLTSVTLSG

-727 VPGASGQITSNENLS
+727 VPGASGQITSNENLN
-742 KALSGSGG
+742 KALSSGG
-750 GNSVVINQTNNFDGN
+750 GSSIVINQTNNFDGN
-765 GADNTKLARMV
+765 GADNEKLARMV
-776 ADATEQ
+776 ATATRQ
-782 QVYKVLRNESRPG
+782 QVYDVLKAESRSG
-795 GMMGSR
+795 GMMAR

>member
-21 EINKARN
+21 EINKARD

-55 SAAGALATMYSS
+55 SAAGAFAAFY
-67 AMAGVELYAETER
+67 AAGQEGIKFYAETER

-94 AVGFTSDE
+94 AVGFTSSE

-114 LASVDGVRSA
+114 LASVDGVRNA
-124 MSVMMTYRSVTGETF
+124 MSVMMTFRSVTGETF
-139 KTAIKLAQDLAEVYK
+139 KTAIKLAQDLAEVYQ

-159 EARNLGRAL
+159 EAKNLGRAL
-168 ESPAEAVSLLKSKG
+168 ESPAEAVTLLKRKG
-182 IELTEAQ
+182 IELTETQ

-212 LQKRVGGAGET
+212 LQKRVGGAGEA

-237 QATDE
+237 QATEE

-279 DVKKHIEDLEKSID
+279 DVKKHIADLEKSID

-302 KEREKLERQSNPYGM
+302 KEREKLARQSNPYGM

-327 LAEAR
+327 LAEAQ
-332 LAEDRKKLAEAK
+332 LAENRKKLSEAR
-344 DKLSKQEAESAKKQ
+344 DKLSKQEAESAQKQ
-358 KEAEEARKA
+358 KEAEDARKA
-367 HELKEKE
+367 HEKTERE

-384 EDKLKSRSEKLTAQ
+384 EDKLKSRSEKLKSQ

-418 RGFDNID
+418 RGFANIET
-425 ALRQSSLDKLTQSY
+425 LRLSSLIKLTQNY
-439 NKELADLQ
+439 DKELAEIS
-447 KSEDKKSAV
+447 KGETKKSAV
-456 KSSAKTND
+456 KSAAKTND

-484 ERIALIGKMAISE
+484 ERVSSIGKMAITE

-507 ALELRKHYLEL
+507 ALELRKHYLAL
-518 ENQAYEDAINKQ
+518 ENQAFEDAINKQ
-530 KEKMRRD
+530 KDKLRKD
-537 EYDKTEKVRSFFNDV
+537 EYDKSEKVRSFFNEIK
-552 RGSGNDPYVQNDITR
+552 GSGNDPYVQNDITR
-567 ENQLT
+567 EDQLV
-572 KAQELYDQQLLSVQQ
+572 KAKELYDQQLLNVQQ

-592 ALIEDTY
+592 ALIEDQY
-599 RQRKEDLDRQA
+599 RKRKEDLDLQA
-610 VSSQL
+610 ATTQL
-615 SIASS
+615 HTAAT
-620 LFDGLAGLAEV
+620 LFDGIAGIIEA
-631 AGGKQSGA
+631 AGAKNSAA
-639 YRTLFAI
+639 YRTIFAI
-646 SKSFQIAQSMLNL
+646 SKTFQIAESMLHL
-659 HAAVMKAMNDPTAIT
+659 HAAVMKAMNDPTAVT

-688 GAAVLSQLTSVTLSG
+688 GASVLSQLTSVTLSG

-727 VPGASGQITSNENLS
+727 VPGATGQITSNENLN
-742 KALSGSGG
+742 KALGSGGG

-765 GADNTKLARMV
+765 GADNEKLARMV
-776 ADATEQ
+776 ATATRQ
-782 QVYKVLRNESRPG
+782 QVYDVLKAESRSG
-795 GMMGSR
+795 GMMAR

>member
-21 EINKARN
+21 EINKARD

-55 SAAGALATMYSS
+55 SAAGAFAAFY
-67 AMAGVELYAETER
+67 AAGQEGIKFYAETER

-94 AVGFTSDE
+94 AVGFTSSE

-114 LASVDGVRSA
+114 LASVDGVRNA
-124 MSVMMTYRSVTGETF
+124 MSVMMTFRSVTGETF
-139 KTAIKLAQDLAEVYK
+139 KTAIKLAQDLAEVYQ

-159 EARNLGRAL
+159 EAKNLGRAL
-168 ESPAEAVSLLKSKG
+168 ESPAEAVTLLKRKG

-212 LQKRVGGAGET
+212 LQKRVGGAGEA
-223 AASDTVA
+223 AASDTVS

-237 QATDE
+237 QATEE

-279 DVKKHIEDLEKSID
+279 DVKKHIADLEKSID

-302 KEREKLERQSNPYGM
+302 KEREKLARQSNPYGM
-317 DFGRNDTAIT
+317 DFGRNDTAVT
-327 LAEAR
+327 LAEAQ
-332 LAEDRKKLAEAK
+332 LAENRKKLTDAR
-344 DKLSKQEAESAKKQ
+344 DKLSKQEAESAQKQ
-358 KEAEEARKA
+358 KEAEDARKA
-367 HELKEKE
+367 HEKTERE

-418 RGFDNID
+418 RGFANIET
-425 ALRQSSLDKLTQSY
+425 LRLSSLIKLTQNY
-439 NKELADLQ
+439 DKELAEIS
-447 KSEDKKSAV
+447 KGETKKSAV
-456 KSSAKTND
+456 KSAAKTND

-484 ERIALIGKMAISE
+484 ERVSSIGKMAITE

-507 ALELRKHYLEL
+507 ALELRKHYLAL
-518 ENQAYEDAINKQ
+518 ENQAFEDAINKQ
-530 KEKMRRD
+530 KDKLRKD
-537 EYDKTEKVRSFFNDV
+537 EYDKSEKVRSFFNEIK
-552 RGSGNDPYVQNDITR
+552 GSGNDPYVQNDITR
-567 ENQLT
+567 EDQLV
-572 KAQELYDQQLLSVQQ
+572 KAKELYDQQLLNVQQ

-592 ALIEDTY
+592 ALIEDQY
-599 RQRKEDLDRQA
+599 RKRKEDLDLQA
-610 VSSQL
+610 ATTQL
-615 SIASS
+615 HTAAT
-620 LFDGLAGLAEV
+620 LFDGIAGIIEA
-631 AGGKQSGA
+631 AGAKNSAA
-639 YRTLFAI
+639 YRTIFAI
-646 SKSFQIAQSMLNL
+646 SKTFQIAESMLHL
-659 HAAVMKAMNDPTAIT
+659 HAAVMKAMNDPTAVT

-688 GAAVLSQLTSVTLSG
+688 GASVLSQLTSVTLSG

-727 VPGASGQITSNENLS
+727 VPGATGQITSNENLN
-742 KALSGSGG
+742 KALSSGSG

-765 GADNTKLARMV
+765 GADNEKLARMV
-776 ADATEQ
+776 ATATRQ
-782 QVYKVLRNESRPG
+782 QVYDVLKAESRSG
-795 GMMGSR
+795 GMMAR